1 MVQLLVINSLPKPTE
16 NHQVSSISLYS
27 SSSQTFFLS
36 TSSSPFTKCLPP
48 STTKKKFPHEVKKPE
63 SSFLHFFAASVHI
76 LSLKTWTESLAS
88 KIHRDESSLTKMPSL
103 YFYTI
108 TSLSFF
114 ILYSPQQFT
123 MLRMATTPF
132 FKNMHSRE
140 SKVVWN
146 LLKISTCLFWIH
158 VP

>member
-1 MVQLLVINSLPKPTE
+1 MVRLLVIPSLPKPTE

-27 SSSQTFFLS
+27 PSSQVFLLS
-36 TSSSPFTKCLPP
+36 TSSPPFTKCPKI
-48 STTKKKFPHEVKKPE
+48 KKNKKSPHEVKKPE